1 MRRYVLISA
10 DVLVRL
16 LVAVAIDMV
25 EYVIAILLVPMVG
38 DIFDIVG
45 TIACVLTFGWIGLL
59 SVIEF
64 VPYLDILPTC
74 TITFLVWYYL
84 KKKEEERSIRMKIQR
99 L

>member
-1 MRRYVLISA
+1 MQRYVLISA

-25 EYVIAILLVPMVG
+25 EYAAAILLFPVVG

-45 TIACVLTFGWIGLL
+45 TMACVLMFGWIGFL

-84 KKKEEERSIRMKIQR
+84 KKKEEEISIRMKMQR

>member
-1 MRRYVLISA
+1 M
-10 DVLVRL
+10 
-16 LVAVAIDMV
+16 AVAIDMV
-25 EYVIAILLVPMVG
+25 EYAAAILLFPVVG

-45 TIACVLTFGWIGLL
+45 TMACVLMFGWIGFL

-84 KKKEEERSIRMKIQR
+84 KKKEEEISIRMKMQR

>member
-1 MRRYVLISA
+1 
-10 DVLVRL
+10 
-16 LVAVAIDMV
+16 MV
-25 EYVIAILLVPMVG
+25 EYAAAILLFPVVG

-45 TIACVLTFGWIGLL
+45 TMACVLMFGWIGFL

-84 KKKEEERSIRMKIQR
+84 KKKEEEISIRMKMQR